1 MVFEK
6 KYRGISSNFH
16 REIYVSLYLETNIT
30 RLMPHP
36 QKIVILGHFGVGK
49 TSLIRRFVDA
59 SFSED
64 YLVTVGVHVK
74 KKDII
79 INDNPTTLVIWDIEG
94 NSEISMSRSSYLLG
108 SNGFVYVF
116 DVSRPETYAN
126 LEAQLEYLKEHFPKV
141 PVTIFGN
148 KADKFGEEVS
158 KAFFEVPPFTEC
170 FFTSAKTGENVE
182 EGFKELTIKTL
193 KQ

>member
-1 MVFEK
+1 
-6 KYRGISSNFH
+6 
-16 REIYVSLYLETNIT
+16 
-30 RLMPHP
+30 MPQP

-74 KKDII
+74 KRDVV
-79 INDNPTTLVIWDIEG
+79 INNNPVTLVIWDIEG
-94 NSEISMSRSSYLLG
+94 NSEISMARTSYLLG

-126 LEAQLEYLKEHFPKV
+126 LESEMEYLKKNFSKV
-141 PVTIFGN
+141 PVIIFGN
-148 KADKFGEEVS
+148 KADKFGTEVS
-158 KAFFEVPPFTEC
+158 KSFFEESQFKEC
-170 FFTSAKTGENVE
+170 LFTSAKTGENVE
-182 EGFKELTIKTL
+182 EGFTQLTIKTL
-193 KQ
+193 DGYGS